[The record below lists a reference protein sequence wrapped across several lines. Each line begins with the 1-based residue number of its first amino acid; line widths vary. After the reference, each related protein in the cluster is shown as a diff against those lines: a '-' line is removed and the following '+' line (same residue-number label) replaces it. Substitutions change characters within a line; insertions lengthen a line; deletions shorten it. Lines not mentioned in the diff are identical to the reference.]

1 MSDEEKNGEITDCE
15 KFICK
20 DPKLNE
26 NFLARCKAGREWILD
41 NVSSEKSVIPY
52 EMIQRFDSPDILPEK
67 GSFLSS
73 SFLL

>member
-1 MSDEEKNGEITDCE
+1 MSDEEKNGEITECE

-26 NFLARCKAGREWILD
+26 NFLTRSKAGREWVLD
-41 NVSSEKSVIPY
+41 NMSSGKSVILY
-52 EMIQRFDSPDILPEK
+52 EMIQRFDSPDISPEK
-67 GSFLSS
+67 DSFLSS